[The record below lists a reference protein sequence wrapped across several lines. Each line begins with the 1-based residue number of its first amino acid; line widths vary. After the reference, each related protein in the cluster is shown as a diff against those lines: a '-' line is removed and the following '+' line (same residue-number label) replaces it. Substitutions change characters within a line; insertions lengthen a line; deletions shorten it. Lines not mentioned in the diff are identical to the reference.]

1 MWLSVVSR
9 DRFLFLK
16 FEELVKNPSQGA
28 LSLLKFLNLDTKVAS
43 NEQVIEEI
51 VSSCS
56 RNTQVGINYRDDP
69 QLQMREDTST
79 MLEKFYHPF
88 NSLLAQLLD
97 DDKYLWS

>member
-1 MWLSVVSR
+1 MPKCIYDNRVHVGVYFAHIRRWLSVVSR
-9 DRFLFLK
+9 DQFLFLK

-56 RNTQVGINYRDDP
+56 RNPQVGINYRDDP
-69 QLQMREDTST
+69 QL
-79 MLEKFYHPF
+79 
-88 NSLLAQLLD
+88 
-97 DDKYLWS
+97 